1 MKQSAKNTVATVN
14 NIVMI
19 SLTSIQ
25 TSSFNPRSSF
35 PEAELNE
42 LAENIKKQG
51 LLQAIVVRPTKEKN
65 IYEIV
70 CGERRYRAS
79 QIAGLKEIPA
89 TVRVLSDDEAREV
102 AISENLL
109 REDISPMEEAT
120 AFQKLLD
127 TKLYSIS
134 DLTTRFGKSEAFVRG
149 RLRLNNLIPEITDLL
164 AQELISIGA
173 AEEISKYGTDVQ
185 EEIFNQHLGDSY
197 YSWLYLPVKELISR
211 IENNFST
218 QLTQF
223 LFDKA
228 DCLQCTHNSNNLNL
242 FEENKSCGCCLNRPC
257 LKAKNNEY
265 MINKAITLS
274 SENHLFPIFQARYN
288 YNEDVVK
295 TLKEQE
301 YEITD
306 EKYIVN
312 VPQLPEEPQEDEYD
326 ERSEYEEAVNEYN
339 SDLAEYLVDM
349 ESMNLQIA
357 NGTISSCIII
367 GNNDV
372 VIKFCEIK
380 AEALEADNTLS
391 SQIEKL
397 TQKDNRNKEIAE
409 EKIIEDTKKIIR
421 KTNFTGD
428 FSLDEEKMMYYF
440 MLSCVNSEHY
450 ESLGIEKEYYYLSG
464 DSKLKIINN
473 LTEDI
478 KDIIRR
484 DYLVHNFNDICNRQT
499 SADLLLTFA
508 RQHVPEEIAEVEKK
522 YNDIYSK
529 RHSKIEEKI
538 ILLQAKAEKEDPK
551 K

>member
-1 MKQSAKNTVATVN
+1 
-14 NIVMI
+14 
-19 SLTSIQ
+19 
-25 TSSFNPRSSF
+25 
-35 PEAELNE
+35 
-42 LAENIKKQG
+42 
-51 LLQAIVVRPTKEKN
+51 
-65 IYEIV
+65 
-70 CGERRYRAS
+70 
-79 QIAGLKEIPA
+79 
-89 TVRVLSDDEAREV
+89 
-102 AISENLL
+102 
-109 REDISPMEEAT
+109 MEEAT

-127 TKLYSIS
+127 TKHYSIS

-197 YSWLYLPVKELISR
+197 YSWLYLPIKELISR

-274 SENHLFPIFQARYN
+274 SENPLFPIFQARYN

-339 SDLAEYLVDM
+339 SDLAEYLVNM
-349 ESMNLQIA
+349 EAINLQIV
-357 NGTISSCIII
+357 NGTISSCIVI

-380 AEALEADNTLS
+380 AEVLEADNTLS

-421 KTNFTGD
+421 KTNFTGN

-464 DSKLKIINN
+464 ESKLKIINN